1 MMKMWKLF
9 GLALLLAAGFA
20 ACSDDDDNTPE
31 GPGGNPADSVAV
43 GDTTALPPIT
53 LDNNAGKF
61 WKVLRQVRP
70 EYGTAMGK
78 TVISDAG
85 FEAFREE
92 ADGWCQGMETDL
104 EKMDTI
110 FKMVHNSL
118 RQESVSDQSPEEVW
132 KNKAGICQGFADV
145 FKVFCLTQGIPCIG
159 VNGYI
164 WNDYYSNGAAHAWT
178 FAYAGGE
185 WWMVDPMWGRK
196 FKGADLNKWA
206 ADWDAEES
214 ETGISWQ
221 PDFVGVPL
229 AEDEAFEYSYY
240 KGLSVCSIKDGA
252 GTEVTLPA
260 TCAELGGGTVASFK
274 LEKDL
279 PAGVTTL
286 HLGAGIA
293 YLGEEETNLA
303 NGCPD
308 LKSYGKNL
316 EWVDVAEGNEMYY
329 SYEGVVYRNGHNGIL
344 YIPGAMKIIHV
355 APLEE
360 IGQEFLYGN
369 SVVEEIWFAEGTKS
383 IDNSAIFENE
393 NLKAIYVHEDTEC
406 KASFGG
412 VTVTRYRYND
422 AGEVEIIS

>member
-196 FKGADLNKWA
+196 FKGADLNKWGV
-206 ADWDAEES
+206 DWDAEES

-229 AEDEAFEYSYY
+229 AEDEEFEYSYY
-240 KGLSVCSIKDGA
+240 KGLSIYSVKEGA
-252 GTEVTLPA
+252 NSEVTVPA
-260 TCAELGGGTVASFK
+260 TCAELDGGAVTSFK
-274 LEKDL
+274 LEESL
-279 PAGVTTL
+279 PAGVITL
-286 HLGAGIA
+286 HLGADIA

-308 LKSYGKNL
+308 LKSYGANL
-316 EWVDVAEGNEMYY
+316 EWVDVAEGNEVYY
-329 SYEGVVYRNGHNGIL
+329 SYEGVVYRNGYNGIL
-344 YIPGAMKIIHV
+344 YVPGTMKIIHV

-369 SVVEEIWFAEGTKS
+369 PVVEEIWFAEETKL
-383 IDNSAIFENE
+383 IDNSALFENE

-406 KASFGG
+406 KASFGS